1 LNFALADDMKKV
13 IGTKTRPKLRF
24 SPFQGICGPKSGRGW
39 VLKSPFVDSLKL
51 KAFIT
56 LAGWL
61 FGLPALAA
69 PNIYTNTS
77 SGRWEVSSNW
87 SLGAPSATNSSY
99 ITNLAP
105 ITPITVTIDATTS
118 ASFANTL
125 TVADLTI
132 GSPMGSCANTLFLG
146 NAGISTPLLVI
157 SNLTILPGG
166 ALTLF
171 NSALTVDNGTTP
183 TTTDLGS
190 EVELDGSQVLA
201 VNSIIDTSHAMY
213 TTVGGNIFGGG
224 GTGNLSLT
232 NCTFTPH
239 NFYVGYLFNGTA
251 TFVNCSNV
259 FGYGLTMGGAALAV
273 GNMSIQGG
281 TWIATNTYSGPD
293 SPLINL
299 GVNGTGNLTISNAS
313 VQLGATAIGNSG
325 AGSLIVQSNV
335 VITLGKT
342 FLGLGDPHSSGTFS
356 INGAQV
362 SMTELHIVQGTGM
375 VNVANGTLAVPIVS
389 IGESNTATGGLNL
402 TGGTTL
408 ITTSLT
414 VSSNSIASA
423 GVSVSGGALNITNAT
438 HTATTMM
445 NGGSLLLGAGA
456 FQTDNLILTNG
467 GSVNAIS
474 DLLVGTT
481 SGTTNTLALS
491 TGSTLILTNAAL
503 SLGNNGPTNGAGTG
517 IASITGGTVNVST
530 LNLGSTAGGLGLLT
544 LQSNAVVNVEANLT
558 VVSSSL
564 MATSSVTLNGGS
576 FTASNGLTRIGSS
589 GNGLLT
595 ISAGNH
601 TFRQITLGSTNGL
614 GSGGFHFLG
623 GHVTLLGFGTGPG
636 QGLNSN
642 WILWEGG
649 DLDGSGTSLTI
660 ANGNDST
667 VSIPAYAFNVQGQL
681 DSMYVGYTAGNIGT
695 FNQAASSSAV
705 VITDQMI
712 LGTGD
717 CKNGAQGNVNLSGGT
732 LYVTNATHTANLDV
746 RNGTFILGPGATLVV
761 DNLILTNACGH
772 FIRQPGGM
780 LITNN
785 APQLNPNYD
794 ADGDG
799 QSNGAETLAGT
810 DPLSPTSMFQI
821 TSMVKTNGNSMRVE
835 WTTVGGHS
843 YVVQTNG
850 NFGSGTFH
858 DLSLPIFVPGT
869 TEGTTNYVH
878 TGGAMDGTKFYRV
891 RLGP

>member
-1 LNFALADDMKKV
+1 MKSHV
-13 IGTKTRPKLRF
+13 
-24 SPFQGICGPKSGRGW
+24 
-39 VLKSPFVDSLKL
+39 VYSLKL
-51 KAFIT
+51 TALIT
-56 LAGWL
+56 LAGSL
-61 FGLPALAA
+61 FSLPALAA

-77 SGRWEVSSNW
+77 SGRWEVATNW
-87 SLGAPSATNSSY
+87 SLGAPSATDSSY

-105 ITPITVTIDATTS
+105 TTPITVTLDATTS
-118 ASFANTL
+118 SSFTNTL
-125 TVADLTI
+125 TVANLTL
-132 GSPMGSCANTLFLG
+132 GSPTTSYANTLFLS
-146 NAGISTPLLVI
+146 NAGISVPLHVI
-157 SNLTILPGG
+157 SNLTVLPGG

-190 EVELDGSQVLA
+190 EVEFDGSQVLA
-201 VNSIIDTSHAMY
+201 FNSIIDTSHAMY
-213 TTVGGNIFGGG
+213 TTVGGSIFGGG
-224 GTGNLSLT
+224 GTGNVTMT
-232 NCTFTPH
+232 NSTFTPH

-251 TFVNCSNV
+251 TFLNCSNV
-259 FGYGLTMGGAALAV
+259 FGYGLTMGGTTLAV

-281 TWIATNTYSGPD
+281 TWIATNTYAGPD

-299 GVNGTGNLTISNAS
+299 GVNGTGNLTISNAN

-335 VITLGKT
+335 VISLGKT
-342 FLGLGDPHSSGTFS
+342 FLGLGDPHSRGTFS
-356 INGAQV
+356 IDGAQV
-362 SMTELHIVQGTGM
+362 SMPELHIVQGTGM

-389 IGESNTATGGLNL
+389 IGETNTANGRLNI

-408 ITTSLT
+408 ISTSLT

-438 HTATTMM
+438 HTATTIM

-456 FQTDNLILTNG
+456 FKTDNFILANG
-467 GSVNAIS
+467 GSVSGTSNI
-474 DLLVGTT
+474 LVGTT
-481 SGTTNTLALS
+481 SGTTNTLDLS
-491 TGSTLILTNAAL
+491 GGSRLILTNAAL
-503 SLGNNGPTNGAGTG
+503 GLGNNGPTNGAGTG
-517 IASITGGTVNVST
+517 IASITGATINVTT
-530 LNLGSTAGGLGLLT
+530 LNLGSTGGGLGLLT
-544 LQSNAVVNVEANLT
+544 LQSNALVNVVSNLN
-558 VVSSSL
+558 VVSGSL
-564 MATSSVTLNGGS
+564 VATSSITLNGGS
-576 FTASNGLTRIGSS
+576 FTELNGLTRIGSS

-623 GHVTLLGFGTGPG
+623 GHVTLLGVGTGPG

-649 DLDGSGTSLTI
+649 DLDGDGTSLTI

-667 VSIPAYAFNVQGQL
+667 VTIPAYAANVRGQL

-695 FNQAASSSAV
+695 FNQAASSSVV

-717 CKNGAQGNVNLSGGT
+717 CENGAQGNVNLSGGT
-732 LYVTNATHTANLDV
+732 LYVTNATHTANLVV

-772 FIRQPGGM
+772 FIRQPGGI

-810 DPLSPTSMFQI
+810 DPLSPSSAFQI
-821 TSMVKTNGNSMRVE
+821 TSVVKTNGNSIRVD
-835 WTTVGGHS
+835 WTTTGGHS

-850 NFGSGTFH
+850 NLGSGTFH
-858 DLSLPIFVPGT
+858 DLSLPIIVPGT
-869 TEGTTNYVH
+869 AEGTTNYVH
-878 TGGAMDGTKFYRV
+878 PNGATDGTKFYRV

>member
-1 LNFALADDMKKV
+1 MKSHV
-13 IGTKTRPKLRF
+13 
-24 SPFQGICGPKSGRGW
+24 
-39 VLKSPFVDSLKL
+39 VYSLKL
-51 KAFIT
+51 TALIT
-56 LAGWL
+56 LAGLL
-61 FGLPALAA
+61 FSLPALAA
-69 PNIYTNTS
+69 PNIYTNTA

-87 SLGAPSATNSSY
+87 SLGAPSATDSSY

-105 ITPITVTIDATTS
+105 TTPITVTLDATTS
-118 ASFANTL
+118 SSFTNTL
-125 TVADLTI
+125 TVANLTI
-132 GSPMGSCANTLFLG
+132 GSPTNSYANTLFLS
-146 NAGISTPLLVI
+146 NAGISAPLLVI
-157 SNLTILPGG
+157 SNLTVLPGG

-183 TTTDLGS
+183 TTMDLGS
-190 EVELDGSQVLA
+190 EVEFDGSQVLA
-201 VNSIIDTSHAMY
+201 ANSIIDTSHAMY
-213 TTVGGNIFGGG
+213 TTVGGSIFGGG
-224 GTGNLSLT
+224 GTGNLSMT
-232 NCTFTPH
+232 NSTFTPH
-239 NFYVGYLFNGTA
+239 SFYVGYLFNGTA
-251 TFVNCSNV
+251 TFLNCSNV
-259 FGYGLTMGGAALAV
+259 FGDGLTMGGATTAV

-281 TWIATNTYSGPD
+281 SWIATNTYAGPD

-299 GVNGTGNLTISNAS
+299 GVNGTGNLTISNAT

-325 AGSLIVQSNV
+325 SGSLIVQSNV

-356 INGAQV
+356 IDGGQV
-362 SMTELHIVQGTGM
+362 SMPELHIVQGTGM

-389 IGESNTATGGLNL
+389 IGETNTATGALNI

-408 ITTSLT
+408 ISTSLT
-414 VSSNSIASA
+414 VSSNSSASA
-423 GVSVSGGALNITNAT
+423 GVSVSGGALNITNAA

-467 GSVNAIS
+467 GSVSAIS

-481 SGTTNTLALS
+481 SGTTNTLDLS
-491 TGSTLILTNAAL
+491 SGGTLLLTNAAL
-503 SLGNNGPTNGAGTG
+503 DLGDNGTTNGAGTG
-517 IASITGGTVNVST
+517 IASIAGATINVTT
-530 LNLGSTAGGLGLLT
+530 LNLGSAGGGLGLLT
-544 LQSNAVVNVEANLT
+544 LQSNSLVNVQSNLT
-558 VVSSSL
+558 VVSGSL
-564 MATSSVTLNGGS
+564 VATSSVTLYGGS
-576 FTASNGLTRIGSS
+576 FTALNGLTQIGPS

-595 ISAGNH
+595 IYAGNH
-601 TFRQITLGSTNGL
+601 AFRQITLGSTNGL
-614 GSGGFHFLG
+614 GSGGFHFVG
-623 GHVTLLGFGTGPG
+623 GHVTLLGTGTGPG

-667 VSIPAYAFNVQGQL
+667 VTIPAYAFNVFGQL

-695 FNQAASSSAV
+695 FNQAASSSVV

-717 CKNGAQGNVNLSGGT
+717 CDNGAVGNVNLSGGT

-746 RNGTFILGPGATLVV
+746 RNGLFTLGPGATLVV

-772 FIRQPGGM
+772 FIKQPGGI

-799 QSNGAETLAGT
+799 QSNGAELLAGT
-810 DPLSPTSMFQI
+810 DPLDPLSVFEMTGVVQ
-821 TSMVKTNGNSMRVE
+821 TNGNSIRVD

-850 NFGSGTFH
+850 DLGSGTFN
-858 DLSLPIFVPGT
+858 DLSLPIVVPGT
-869 TEGTTNYVH
+869 AAGTTNYVDP
-878 TGGAMDGTKFYRV
+878 GGATDGTKFYRV

>member
-1 LNFALADDMKKV
+1 MKSHV
-13 IGTKTRPKLRF
+13 
-24 SPFQGICGPKSGRGW
+24 
-39 VLKSPFVDSLKL
+39 VYSLKL
-51 KAFIT
+51 TAFIT
-56 LAGWL
+56 LAGSL
-61 FGLPALAA
+61 FSLPALAA
-69 PNIYTNTS
+69 PNIYTNTA
-77 SGRWEVSSNW
+77 SGKWEVSSNW
-87 SLGAPSATNSSY
+87 SLGAPSATDSSY
-99 ITNLAP
+99 ITNPAP
-105 ITPITVTIDATTS
+105 ITPITVTLDATTS
-118 ASFANTL
+118 SSFSNTM
-125 TVADLTI
+125 TVANLTI
-132 GSPMGSCANTLFLG
+132 GSPTFSYTNTLFLS
-146 NAGISTPLLVI
+146 NAGISVPFHVI
-157 SNLTILPGG
+157 SNLSILPGG

-171 NSALTVDNGTTP
+171 NSALTVSNGTTP

-190 EVELDGSQVLA
+190 EVEFDGSQVLA
-201 VNSIIDTSHAMY
+201 ANSTIDTSHAMY
-213 TTVGGNIFGGG
+213 TTVGGGIFGGG
-224 GTGNLSLT
+224 GTGNLIMT

-239 NFYVGYLFNGTA
+239 NFYVGNLFNGTA

-293 SPLINL
+293 TPLINL
-299 GVNGTGNLTISNAS
+299 GVSGTGNLTISNAS
-313 VQLGATAIGNSG
+313 VQLGATAIGSSG

-342 FLGLGDPHSSGTFS
+342 FLGVGNPHSSGTFS
-356 INGAQV
+356 IDGAQV
-362 SMTELHIVQGTGM
+362 SMPELHFVQGTGM
-375 VNVANGTLAVPIVS
+375 VNVANGTLAVPVVS
-389 IGESNTATGGLNL
+389 IGETNTATGALNI

-408 ITTSLT
+408 ISTSLT

-467 GSVNAIS
+467 GSVSAIS
-474 DLLVGTT
+474 NLLVGTT

-491 TGSTLILTNAAL
+491 AGSTLLLTNAAL
-503 SLGNNGPTNGAGTG
+503 SLGNNGTTNGAGTG
-517 IASITGGTVNVST
+517 IASITGATVNVTT
-530 LNLGSTAGGLGLLT
+530 LNLGSVAGGLGLLT
-544 LQSNAVVNVEANLT
+544 LQSNSLVNVQSNLT
-558 VVSSSL
+558 VVSGSL
-564 MATSSVTLNGGS
+564 VATSSITLNGGS
-576 FTASNGLTRIGSS
+576 FTALNGLTHIGSS

-595 ISAGNH
+595 ISGGNH

-614 GSGGFHFLG
+614 GSGGFHFVG
-623 GHVTLLGFGTGPG
+623 GQVTLLGIGTGPG

-660 ANGNDST
+660 ANGNDSN
-667 VSIPAYAFNVQGQL
+667 VSIPAYAFNVFGQL

-695 FNQAASSSAV
+695 FTQASISSVV

-712 LGTGD
+712 LGTDD
-717 CKNGAQGNVNLSGGT
+717 CVNGAQGDVNLSAGT

-746 RNGTFILGPGATLVV
+746 RNGTFTLGPGAKLVV
-761 DNLILTNACGH
+761 DNLILNSPCGH
-772 FIRQPGGM
+772 FIKQPGGI

-799 QSNGAETLAGT
+799 QSNGAELLAGT
-810 DPLSPTSMFQI
+810 DPLDPSSAFEI
-821 TSMVKTNGNSMRVE
+821 TSVVQTNGNNLRVD

-843 YVVQTNG
+843 YVLQTNG
-850 NFGSGTFH
+850 NLGSGTFH
-858 DLSLPIFVPGT
+858 DMSLPIVVPGT
-869 TEGTTNYVH
+869 AVGTTNYVH
-878 TGGAMDGTKFYRV
+878 TAGATDGTQFYRV

>member
-1 LNFALADDMKKV
+1 MKSHV
-13 IGTKTRPKLRF
+13 
-24 SPFQGICGPKSGRGW
+24 
-39 VLKSPFVDSLKL
+39 VYSLKL
-51 KAFIT
+51 TVFIT
-56 LAGWL
+56 LAGSL
-61 FGLPALAA
+61 FSLPALAA
-69 PNIYTNTS
+69 PNIFTNTS

-118 ASFANTL
+118 SGFTNTM
-125 TVADLTI
+125 TVANLTI
-132 GSPMGSCANTLFLG
+132 GSPTISYANTLSLS
-146 NAGISTPLLVI
+146 NAGISAPLQVI

-171 NSALTVDNGTTP
+171 NSALKVDNGTTP

-190 EVELDGSQVLA
+190 EVEFDGNQVLA
-201 VNSIIDTSHAMY
+201 TNSTIDTSHAMY

-224 GTGNLSLT
+224 GTGNLSMT

-251 TFVNCSNV
+251 TFLNCSNV
-259 FGYGLTMGGAALAV
+259 FGDGLTMGGATLAV
-273 GNMSIQGG
+273 GNMSIKGG
-281 TWIATNTYSGPD
+281 TWIATNTYFGPD

-299 GVNGTGNLTISNAS
+299 GVNGTGNLTISNAN

-356 INGAQV
+356 IDGAQV
-362 SMTELHIVQGTGM
+362 SMSELHIVQGTGM

-389 IGESNTATGGLNL
+389 IGETNTATGALNI

-408 ITTSLT
+408 ISTSLT
-414 VSSNSIASA
+414 VSSNSIAST
-423 GVSVSGGALNITNAT
+423 GISVSGGALNITNAT
-438 HTATTMM
+438 HTATTIMD
-445 NGGSLLLGAGA
+445 GGSLLLGAGV
-456 FQTDNLILTNG
+456 FQSDNLILTHG
-467 GSVNAIS
+467 GSVNSIS
-474 DLLVGTT
+474 NVLVGTT
-481 SGTTNTLALS
+481 VGATNTLALS
-491 TGSTLILTNAAL
+491 GGSTLILTNAAL
-503 SLGNNGPTNGAGTG
+503 GLGNNGTTNVAGIG
-517 IASITGGTVNVST
+517 IASIDGATINVTT

-544 LQSNAVVNVEANLT
+544 LQSNALINVQSNLT
-558 VVSSSL
+558 VVSGSL
-564 MATSSVTLNGGS
+564 VATSSITFSGGS
-576 FTASNGLTRIGSS
+576 FTASNGLTQIGSS
-589 GNGLLT
+589 GKGLLT

-601 TFRQITLGSTNGL
+601 IFRQITLGSTNGL

-623 GHVTLLGFGTGPG
+623 GHVTLLGTGTGPG

-667 VSIPAYAFNVQGQL
+667 VSIPAYAFNVRGQL

-695 FNQAASSSAV
+695 FTQEASSSVV

-712 LGTGD
+712 LGNGD
-717 CKNGAQGNVNLSGGT
+717 CTNGAQGDVILSGGT

-746 RNGTFILGPGATLVV
+746 RNGTFTLGPGAMLVV
-761 DNLILTNACGH
+761 DNLILNSPCGH
-772 FIRQPGGM
+772 FIKQPGGI

-785 APQLNPNYD
+785 APQLNPNLD

-799 QSNGAETLAGT
+799 QSNGAEALAGT
-810 DPLSPTSMFQI
+810 DPLNPSSMFQI
-821 TSMVKTNGNSMRVE
+821 TSMVKINGNSIRVD
-835 WTTVGGHS
+835 WTTAGGHS

-850 NFGSGTFH
+850 NLGSGTFH
-858 DLSLPIFVPGT
+858 DLSLPIVVPGT
-869 TEGTTNYVH
+869 AEGTTNYVH
-878 TGGAMDGTKFYRV
+878 TGGATDRTKFYRV